1 MYKSQAWD
9 FLGGPVVK
17 TSPSNAGGTGSI
29 PGQGA
34 GIPHS
39 SQSKNKNIKQK
50 QHCNTFNKDF
60 KNGPHQKKKQ
70 LSTFTYKTTGMCI
83 CAGTY
88 MCIYTHACIYTHIYS
103 CIHTYLCI

>member
-60 KNGPHQKKKQ
+60 KTAPHQIHKNPFLKRNDLHQ
-70 LSTFTYKTTGMCI
+70 YNGLF
-83 CAGTY
+83 
-88 MCIYTHACIYTHIYS
+88 YTIIPPGW
-103 CIHTYLCI
+103 IHNS